1 MNNLPNTKRKC
12 TFIFSFFTIRMLV
25 ITTLL
30 HTSTRKEKH
39 YAGR

>member
-1 MNNLPNTKRKC
+1 MNNLPNTKRKG
-12 TFIFSFFTIRMLV
+12 MLV